1 MNLFVNINLYI
12 AVYCYS
18 GRHGDKPNDCNA
30 KDGNPF
36 GPFWDTFSIDF
47 VKSEFYG
54 SVGGLFDTPDKH
66 VAQNWN
72 DMYVSDLLCG

>member
-1 MNLFVNINLYI
+1 MHLFVNINICI

-18 GRHGDKPNDCNA
+18 SRRGDKSDDCNA

-47 VKSEFYG
+47 VKSEYYA
-54 SVGGLFDTPDKH
+54 SVEGLFNTPDKH

-72 DMYVSDLLCG
+72 DK